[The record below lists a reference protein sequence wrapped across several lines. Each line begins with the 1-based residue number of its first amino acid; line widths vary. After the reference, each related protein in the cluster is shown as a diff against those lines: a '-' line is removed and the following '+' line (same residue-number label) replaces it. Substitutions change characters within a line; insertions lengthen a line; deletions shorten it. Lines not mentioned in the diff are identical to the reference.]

1 MCTYTGGKARI
12 GKKIFDAIVEYEL
25 KITGNNNCPYLEPFV
40 GMGGVL
46 FHVAKNQTRD
56 IIACDYQK
64 CITSFWQEIQSG
76 WLPSRISKEEYIRI
90 KESNNHDADY
100 AFAAYGCS
108 FMGSIW
114 KMYYPDFMERA
125 IKRIH
130 KKDYKN
136 VMERVVFLDNKSYI
150 EHNPHGMLIYCDPP
164 YDNSKFD
171 NRMSNLC
178 DFESSVFWETM
189 RKWSID
195 NIVIISERS
204 APDDF
209 KSIYSFNR
217 GNPFNKT
224 KIITEHLFIPLVTPV
239 CFSE

>member
-12 GKKIFDAIVEYEL
+12 GKKIFDAIVAYEL
-25 KITGNNNCPYLEPFV
+25 ELNGNNNCPYMEPFV

-46 FHVAKNQTRD
+46 FHFAKNQSRE

-64 CITSFWQEIQSG
+64 CIISFWQEIQAG
-76 WLPSRISKEEYIRI
+76 WLPCAISKEQYDII
-90 KESNNHDADY
+90 KKSDKHDAEY

-108 FMGSIW
+108 FMGAIW

-130 KKDYKN
+130 KKNYKTI
-136 VMERVVFLDNKSYI
+136 MERVFFLDHRSYI
-150 EHNPHGMLIYCDPP
+150 EHNPKGMLIYCDPP
-164 YDNSKFD
+164 YSNSKFD
-171 NRMSNLC
+171 IRVSNLY
-178 DFESSVFWETM
+178 DFDYSVFWETM
-189 RKWSID
+189 RKWSTK

-209 KSIYSFNR
+209 KSIYSFER
-217 GNPFNKT
+217 GNPFNK
-224 KIITEHLFIPLVTPV
+224 KKVITEHLFVYN
-239 CFSE
+239 SKKD